1 MVLVILKNVY
11 HDLQYHFLRF
21 KRLNTTVPSLQ
32 STSYDDVIPVLLK
45 ENTEIMR
52 DTIKPE
58 SEE

>member
-32 STSYDDVIPVLLK
+32 STSYDDVIPMLLK
-45 ENTEIMR
+45 ENTETMR